1 VTEILY
7 VSVFDIHVATLQ
19 SGGLQLGGLPIQLF
33 LTPHSDAENVNLL
46 LDVVTI
52 CECDVVGSLEDA
64 VVGAIEVVVG
74 VVVVAKLFD
83 VTLIQLS
90 DAKAIDWKR
99 VQLEVPY
106 K

>member
-1 VTEILY
+1 
-7 VSVFDIHVATLQ
+7 
-19 SGGLQLGGLPIQLF
+19 
-33 LTPHSDAENVNLL
+33 
-46 LDVVTI
+46 
-52 CECDVVGSLEDA
+52 VVGSLEDA